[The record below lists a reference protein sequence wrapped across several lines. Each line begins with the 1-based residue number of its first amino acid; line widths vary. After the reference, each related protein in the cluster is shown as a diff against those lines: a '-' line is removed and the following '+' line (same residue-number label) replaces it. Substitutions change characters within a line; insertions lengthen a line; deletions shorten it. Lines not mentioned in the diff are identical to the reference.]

1 MKVIEKIVFGGDV
14 LINEKDYSVQL
25 VMMNVECDFN
35 GLVGVVYRF
44 EGYFLLVV
52 IVFCLVL
59 LLVDQMMIFIWN
71 IFFF

>member
-14 LINEKDYSVQL
+14 LINERVYSVQL

-44 EGYFLLVV
+44 EGLYWMMNFFWVFFVSSYSFLFGFVV
-52 IVFCLVL
+52 S
-59 LLVDQMMIFIWN
+59 
-71 IFFF
+71 